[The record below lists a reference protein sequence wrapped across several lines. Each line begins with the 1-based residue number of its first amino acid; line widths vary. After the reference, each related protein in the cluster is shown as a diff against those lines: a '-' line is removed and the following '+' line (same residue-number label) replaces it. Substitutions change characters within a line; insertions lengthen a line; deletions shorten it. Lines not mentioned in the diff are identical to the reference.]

1 MADALTEAQKLIQS
15 AIAAI
20 DEEAQSLSA
29 ALESLNGGTTS
40 LKRKGRPPRKRSAAR
55 RARKGTQRAPKGSPS
70 LEVVAAIDKKPG
82 ITGARLAKEL
92 GIPASQ
98 VDEIC
103 GALVKEKTIRKRG
116 VTYEMVPGAKA
127 EEAQKEVAAA

>member
-1 MADALTEAQKLIQS
+1 MADALTEAQNLIQS

-20 DEEAQSLSA
+20 DAEIQSLSA
-29 ALESLNGGTTS
+29 TLDSLNGETS
-40 LKRKGRPPRKRSAAR
+40 LKRKRRPSGKRSAAR
-55 RARKGTQRAPKGSPS
+55 KARKGNKRAVQVDPR
-70 LEVVAAIDKKPG
+70 LEVIAAIDRKPG

-98 VDEIC
+98 VYNIC
-103 GALVKEKTIRKRG
+103 GTLVKEKTLRKRG

-127 EEAQKEVAAA
+127 GEARKEVAAT

>member
-1 MADALTEAQKLIQS
+1 MADALTDAQNLIRS
-15 AIAAI
+15 AISAI
-20 DEEAQSLSA
+20 DAEVQSLSA
-29 ALESLNGGTTS
+29 ALDSLNGGAP
-40 LKRKGRPPRKRSAAR
+40 LKRKGRPSGKRSAAR
-55 RARKGTQRAPKGSPS
+55 KARKGTKRAVKGAPS
-70 LEVVAAIDKKPG
+70 LEVIAAIDKKPG

-98 VDEIC
+98 VYEIC
-103 GALVKEKTIRKRG
+103 GTLVKEKTIRKRG